1 MKVLKPP
8 TPLEEREGPSL
19 FLAGTIDNGASVDWQ
34 AQVSEALSDLPG
46 TILNP
51 RRDSWDPT
59 WEQSIH
65 NKPFKEQVE
74 WELQGLEEADVI
86 MIYFA
91 PGSKSPISLL
101 ELGLFAHSRRM
112 LVCAP
117 EGFWRKGNIEVV
129 CERYKIPRFEH
140 LQDLIEEIR
149 IRLSASGD
157 KSSCP

>member
-8 TPLEEREGPSL
+8 ASLEGREGHSV

-34 AQVSEALSDLPG
+34 AQVSEALADLPG
-46 TILNP
+46 TLLNP
-51 RRDSWDPT
+51 RRDTWDPT

-65 NKPFKEQVE
+65 NQPFREQVE
-74 WELQGLEEADVI
+74 WELQGLEEADIV
-86 MIYFA
+86 MLYFA

-101 ELGLFAHSRRM
+101 ELGLFAHSERV

-140 LQDLIEEIR
+140 LQDLIHEIR
-149 IRLSASGD
+149 TRLEAQEGE
-157 KSSCP
+157 